1 MIHEEKEYF
10 QNLLNFS
17 GGPGALPY
25 TVLKEAQAAMVD
37 TPGLGISIL
46 GVNHRSDW
54 FAQLLHSTEG
64 SLRTLMNI
72 PENYRVLFL
81 QGGSSLLFSMI
92 PMNFAPHQ
100 LGEPEYVQSGYWSER
115 ALREASKITK
125 CKVLWSGQRGTA
137 ASFVPDLATLQ
148 PHSGSAYM
156 HYVSNET
163 VEGLQF
169 GATPPKGECPVVA
182 DMSSDFLARHV
193 DVSKFGMIY
202 AHAQKNLGPAGVT
215 VAIIRDDLLARCSDK
230 LPDMLNL
237 RVHAECNSL
246 YNTPNVFGIFVLNR
260 VLNWIGKGGTEW
272 LYERNRMKAQMLYDT
287 LDCHGVKTF
296 ADKDSR
302 SMMNA
307 SFSFKQEG
315 WDDAFLRE
323 TAIQGFIGLEGHR
336 SIGGI
341 RASLYNGVT
350 PLAVETL
357 CETIDCFIDR
367 RTRQ

>member
-1 MIHEEKEYF
+1 MIHDEKEYF

-25 TVLKEAQAAMVD
+25 TVLKEAQAAMLD

-46 GVNHRSDW
+46 GVSHRSDW
-54 FAQLLHSTEG
+54 FAQLLRTTEDM
-64 SLRTLMNI
+64 LRSLMNI
-72 PENYRVLFL
+72 PDNYRVLFM

-100 LGEPEYVQSGYWSER
+100 LGEPEYVHSGYWSER

-125 CKVLWSGQRGTA
+125 CKVLWSGQRATA
-137 ASFVPDLATLQ
+137 ANFVPALAELK
-148 PHSGSAYM
+148 PRSGSAYM

-169 GATPPKGECPVVA
+169 GAVPPDGGCPVIA
-182 DMSSDFLARHV
+182 DMSSDFLTRQV

-215 VAIIRDDLLARCSDK
+215 VAIIRDDLLARCPDK

-237 RVHAECNSL
+237 RVHAESSSL
-246 YNTPNVFGIFVLNR
+246 YNTPNVFGIYVLNR
-260 VLNWIGKGGTEW
+260 MLNWIDKDGTDW
-272 LYERNRMKAQMLYDT
+272 LFERNRVKAQMLYDT
-287 LDCHGVKTF
+287 LDRHGIKTF

-307 SFSFKQEG
+307 SFSLQHEG
-315 WDDAFLRE
+315 WDEAFLRE
-323 TAIQGFIGLEGHR
+323 TAKQGFIGLEGHR

-341 RASLYNGVT
+341 RASLYNGVA

-357 CETIDCFIDR
+357 CESIDHFVDR
-367 RTRQ
+367 RTGK